1 MKITGIVTMAMCTVL
16 LAGVGR
22 PALAQDT
29 CGDVT
34 GDDQVTITDALVVL
48 QKATGLDPQTTCPDG
63 NPAEPPPSEIR
74 YFNGLQCTNGATNRR
89 TLYVDSDENALVAT
103 PNAYSTS
110 ITWTEPDA
118 QFLGDICGLA
128 QWETV
133 NDVPLPRNRRLAVIE
148 LVLET
153 EIYDPGDLPFP
164 VWIDVFDEGP
174 LTCGGGECLTT
185 GWETMHIGRY
195 SVNMVR

>member
-1 MKITGIVTMAMCTVL
+1 MKITHIFTMAMFAVL
-16 LAGVGR
+16 LADVGR
-22 PALAQDT
+22 PVLAQDT

-34 GDDQVTITDALVVL
+34 GDDRVTVTDALVVL

-63 NPAEPPPSEIR
+63 NPAEPPPSELR
-74 YFNGLQCTNGATNRR
+74 YFNALQCTNGATNSR
-89 TLYVDSDENALVAT
+89 TLRIDNDENTLVAT
-103 PNAYSTS
+103 PNNYSTS

-118 QFLGDICGLA
+118 QFFGDICGLA
-128 QWETV
+128 LWETV
-133 NDVPLPRNRRLAVIE
+133 DNVPLPRNRRLAVIE

-174 LTCGGGECLTT
+174 LTCGDGECLTT
-185 GWETMHIGRY
+185 GWETVHIGRY
-195 SVNMVR
+195 LVDLVR